1 MKPKIKDVA
10 KVAGV
15 SPATV
20 SRVLNNRGYISEKTR
35 ENVYKAM
42 KDINYFPNDLAR
54 SLFSKRTNLFG
65 IIIPTIN
72 NPYFGELVFHME
84 NICADLGYKVL
95 LCNSLN
101 RVDKEKKYWEMLVRN
116 QVDGV
121 IVATHNRG
129 LVDNQEQYNLP
140 IVAIDQYLSDKIPIV
155 GSDNYGGGQL
165 ATNYL
170 LEKGCRKIVHF
181 NGPLDLETPANLR
194 RKAYE
199 DVITKAGR
207 VPITYEIKD
216 VFSQK
221 IQLDVIERLFA
232 EHPDV
237 DGVFTSDDLMASTLL
252 EAANRKGKDI
262 IIVGYDGASTTRLLL
277 PNLKTIQQPV
287 QLVAETSIKALVE
300 IVEKGK
306 LESMPFETKL
316 PVKLIT

>member
-1 MKPKIKDVA
+1 MKPKIRDVA

-20 SRVLNNRGYISEKTR
+20 SRVLNDRGYISEKTR
-35 ENVYKAM
+35 EKVYKAM

-54 SLFSKRTNLFG
+54 SLFSKRTNLIG
-65 IIIPTIN
+65 VIIPTIN
-72 NPYFGELVFHME
+72 NPYFGELVFHIE

-101 RVDKEKKYWEMLVRN
+101 RKDKEKKYWEMLMRN

-129 LVDNQEQYNLP
+129 LMDNQEQYNLP

-155 GSDNYGGGQL
+155 GSDNYGGGEL

-170 LEKGCRKIVHF
+170 IEKDCKKVVHLS
-181 NGPLDLETPANLR
+181 GPLDLKTPANLR

-199 DVITKAGR
+199 DVMKKAEKT
-207 VPITYEIKD
+207 PITYEIKD
-216 VFSQK
+216 VFNQK
-221 IQLDVIERLFA
+221 IQLDIIEKLLT

-252 EAANRKGKDI
+252 EAANKREKNI
-262 IIVGYDGASTTRLLL
+262 LIVGYDGATTTRLLV
-277 PNLKTIQQPV
+277 PNLITIQQPV

-300 IVEKGK
+300 IIEEGELKS
-306 LESMPFETKL
+306 LPFRTKL
-316 PVKLIT
+316 PVNLIF